1 MALNQYCKKICL
13 ALSVVVACCTWAVA
27 DMASLPYDHY
37 NPVVLNQYAVQ
48 KIREGDLSSARIML
62 ERAHLLAP
70 HETRIERNL
79 RTLRQLQTAGQ
90 KSYQLVILPVNA
102 PGAQTSPEAA
112 PSEAEVLPPYPLWE
126 IK

>member
-1 MALNQYCKKICL
+1 MTLNRTCKTICL

-27 DMASLPYDHY
+27 AAASPPYDHY

-48 KIREGDLSSARIML
+48 KIREGDFSSARIML

-102 PGAQTSPEAA
+102 QDAQMSAETVS
-112 PSEAEVLPPYPLWE
+112 SEVDVLPPYPLWE